1 MHTSRKLKL
10 ALVVVGATML
20 VARSGSAYTS
30 GTHHSIVS
38 HSWQVMRAGA
48 DPQFGNHVAWKNNV
62 APAPLT
68 QVGTCAFC
76 GTGATQAAWD
86 TFLATTPTAISKP
99 TGTNPGT
106 GFTPCQEKLPTD
118 NTLTG
123 AQPGLKTTPSL

>member
-20 VARSGSAYTS
+20 VARSGSAYNS

-86 TFLATTPTAISKP
+86 AYNARSPPAGAKM
-99 TGTNPGT
+99 TGRAPG
-106 GFTPCQEKLPTD
+106 P
-118 NTLTG
+118 
-123 AQPGLKTTPSL
+123 